1 MTTDD
6 DRFYQYVALFSGN
19 TSAYGTEQ
27 GGCVRQDVTV
37 SHFKAHLEGRESIGV
52 YPMVYIDNE
61 WIVHWGC
68 VDLDVKA
75 EHKRR
80 WDYET
85 RDDAWVA
92 ANNLRRA
99 LAAMDLEA
107 WVESTKSGGFHV
119 WVFSRDWVYAADM
132 RHCLLAACRLVDVPP
147 TEVNP
152 KNTHFDDPTA
162 LGNYVRLPYPAAL
175 VGDTSRPMVDANGDL
190 IAWNDFVDRAWQT
203 RSDQTTIHEIA
214 SLYVPP
220 PKPTIYH
227 EATRTV
233 VPSELGSVSRRL
245 RTIIDNG
252 PLKQEDR
259 SGWLYFVA
267 CLCADDGLTVR
278 EAEEI
283 VALCDERHT
292 RKFVDRRDGAA
303 RIAATVEKAYS

>member
-1 MTTDD
+1 LTTDE
-6 DRFYQYVALFSGN
+6 RFYQYVSLFSGN

-27 GGCVRQDVTV
+27 GGCVRQEATPARYM
-37 SHFKAHLEGRESIGV
+37 AHLNGEESIGI
-52 YPMVYIDNE
+52 YPMVCIDNE

-75 EHKRR
+75 DHKRR

-85 RDDAWVA
+85 REDAWTA
-92 ANNLRRA
+92 ACNLKRA
-99 LAAMDLEA
+99 LHAMDLEA

-162 LGNYVRLPYPAAL
+162 LGNYVRLPYPAAFAGG
-175 VGDTSRPMVDANGDL
+175 VTRPMVDTDGNP
-190 IAWNDFVDRAWQT
+190 IAWNDFVDHAWRS
-203 RSDQTTIHEIA
+203 RSDQTTISEIA
-214 SLYVPP
+214 ALYVPP
-220 PKPTIYH
+220 PKPTIHH
-227 EATRTV
+227 EATRTI
-233 VPSELGSVSRRL
+233 VPSELGTVSRRL
-245 RTIIDNG
+245 RAIIENG

-259 SGWLYFVA
+259 SGWLYYVA
-267 CLCADDGLTVR
+267 RLCADDGLTVC